1 MRKKKIKELIQSK
14 FFKQRFF
21 ITMVLVCL
29 ISSISVGYALYN
41 TELSMEGEVFVEA
54 SGYLS
59 VIGART
65 MGMSNVSS
73 SNVTHETNRNDEK
86 VTLDSTIK
94 IVASSSATTSKDVS
108 VTYMFTIY
116 NNSGYAYTY
125 TGYNYN
131 AETPSGAAYIS
142 SPIVN
147 NLYVGDVLQPG
158 DYAYV
163 TVKYPVQSAVF
174 YSKNITVYSQFVF
187 ESGDPLVEPGS
198 LQTSISETELAL
210 DDKYMA
216 SVELSLLNLF
226 NNGVEYTLE
235 SSNPL
240 VSITD
245 SGGGGYTYGGI
256 LDVGEKAEYT
266 LYLKVPYYADF
277 TQDIVTTISAR
288 TPMGKVYELGKI
300 TLFKEENPTWR
311 NAKLTFDV
319 DAIPSNPEHYSVEF
333 TVTNNEEVTMDEWT
347 VYINLSSQMQIT
359 DFNNDNSNIIYDSN
373 SHAIKISS
381 LARDGSTHNSLLP
394 GASINISAS
403 TIGMN
408 VTDLLVNNVVI
419 YRKGE
424 TFTSGWN
431 YTA

>member
-1 MRKKKIKELIQSK
+1 MKRKKFRELMKSSL
-14 FFKQRFF
+14 FKQKFLDTL
-21 ITMVLVCL
+21 ILVCL

-59 VIGART
+59 VVGART

-73 SNVTHETNRNDEK
+73 SNVSHETIRNDEK

-94 IVASSSATTSKDVS
+94 IVASSSAATNKDVS
-108 VTYMFTIY
+108 VTYMFTIH

-125 TGYNYN
+125 TGYNYS
-131 AETPSGAAYIS
+131 AEVESGAAYIS

-163 TVKYPVQSAVF
+163 TVKFPVQNAVF

-187 ESGDPLVEPGS
+187 ESGDPLVQPGS
-198 LQTSISETELAL
+198 LQTSIKDNDLAL

-226 NNGVEYTLE
+226 NTGVEYTID

-245 SGGGGYTYGGI
+245 SGGNSYTYGGI

-277 TQDIVTTISAR
+277 TQDIVTKLSAR
-288 TPMGKVYELGKI
+288 TPLGKVYELGTI
-300 TLFKEENPTWR
+300 TLYKEENPTWR
-311 NAKLTFDV
+311 NAKLTYDV
-319 DAIPSNPEHYSVEF
+319 DPITNNPDHYSVEF
-333 TVTNNEEVTMDEWT
+333 TLTNNEDVTMDEWT
-347 VYINLSSQMQIT
+347 VYINLSSQMVIS
-359 DFNNDNSNIIYDSN
+359 DFNNDNSNIIYDAKN
-373 SHAIKISS
+373 HVLKISS
-381 LARDGSTHNSLLP
+381 LTRDGSKHNALLP

-408 VTDLLVNNVVI
+408 ITDLLVNSVTV
-419 YRKGE
+419 YRTGE
-424 TFTSGWN
+424 TFTEGWN